1 MRSLYYSFLYSYL
14 NYGNIAWCNTSI
26 TKITKLYSKQ
36 AIKAFPVTS
45 EDYSDLQIED
55 LMEKTGILNIY
66 KFNIYHVINLMFRVK
81 NNTIP
86 EAFVNKFEIII
97 ITKQGIVKT
106 TSLNLKYI
114 LRLPSLQDLHMD
126 HVSGIALLI
135 KI

>member
-1 MRSLYYSFLYSYL
+1 
-14 NYGNIAWCNTSI
+14 
-26 TKITKLYSKQ
+26 
-36 AIKAFPVTS
+36 
-45 EDYSDLQIED
+45 
-55 LMEKTGILNIY
+55 
-66 KFNIYHVINLMFRVK
+66 MFRIE

-86 EAFVNKFEIII
+86 EAFVNKFEI

-114 LRLPSLQDLHMD
+114 LKLPSFEYLHVD